1 MDQTIIENG
10 NNVENYVYKNRVA
23 NSVEC
28 FKSQMTKKFATN
40 GKIIGKGDYE
50 FCVVGGKLVQ
60 VVPQNLHKP
69 LKRIMKTLESE
80 GIISSDHVEELQ
92 NSTEETLVAEVATM

>member
-23 NSVEC
+23 SSVEG
-28 FKSQMTKKFATN
+28 FKSQMTKKFATS
-40 GKIIGKGDYE
+40 GKIIGKGNYE
-50 FCVVGGKLVQ
+50 FCIVDGKLVQ

-69 LKRIMKTLESE
+69 LKRIIKTLESE
-80 GIISSDHVEELQ
+80 GVISSSELLVEE
-92 NSTEETLVAEVATM
+92 NAVENTLVAEVATM

>member
-23 NSVEC
+23 SSMEEI
-28 FKSQMTKKFATN
+28 KGQMNRKFATE
-40 GKIIGKGDYE
+40 GKIIGKGNYE
-50 FCVVGGKLVQ
+50 FYIDDDGKLRQ

-80 GIISSDHVEELQ
+80 GLISSTSMEEE
-92 NSTEETLVAEVATM
+92 NTSESTLVAEVATM